1 MPGFFDAV
9 KNFKPNSTNK
19 KHFVTIGNKE
29 VEVSLQKKLEINRHG
44 PEKYEL
50 IETKEGLSVKLKKV
64 ILGKFEQTELVKA
77 EKGYKLYKK
86 NPFYVESIGDNGYT
100 WKIKQKS

>member
-19 KHFVTIGNKE
+19 KHFVTIDNKE
-29 VEVSLQKKLEINRHG
+29 V
-44 PEKYEL
+44 
-50 IETKEGLSVKLKKV
+50 
-64 ILGKFEQTELVKA
+64 LGKFEQTELVKA